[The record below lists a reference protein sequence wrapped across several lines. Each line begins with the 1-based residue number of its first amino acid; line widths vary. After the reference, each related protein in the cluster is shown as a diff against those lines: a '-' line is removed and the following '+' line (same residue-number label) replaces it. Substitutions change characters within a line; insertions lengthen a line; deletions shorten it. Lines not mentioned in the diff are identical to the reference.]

1 MSKNPLNE
9 KKELAKSMNKS
20 TIITG
25 VFIIVAVIFAA
36 LVATGYS
43 FNFETFYKKDL
54 YPTYYSR
61 TLVSFVIMMFV
72 YNLYKT
78 STIRLEK
85 SKAEERAPD
94 GQAITRYGKSK
105 KLLGQ
110 LKDYLRGNHYEDEVE
125 SAADAE
131 NEKSRLEACQDLLNE
146 VTYGL
151 SLSDIEHMDEVGEG
165 GKKVFDL
172 EAFIKRRKLKK
183 REIKKLKK
191 AIFEALNSKVDY
203 EIIHTHDILVD
214 TSLDKRVS
222 TKQMTFNEAKANIK
236 ENRTKAM
243 MFILST
249 AVTTALIWN
258 GISWDFVT
266 NLLSQGVLI
275 GSAMISGL
283 TAGYARIS
291 SLQLVTDNQTD
302 FLNVALK
309 PQLIKRPLEAYLRDP
324 EYFKEPL
331 IPTPVEIRI
340 PQALPAIPG
349 PIKSE
354 STFAQSITSAGAQKE
369 PPIEKPP
376 A

>member
-1 MSKNPLNE
+1 
-9 KKELAKSMNKS
+9 MNKS
-20 TIITG
+20 TILTG

-72 YNLYKT
+72 YSLYKT

-85 SKAEERAPD
+85 AKAEERSPD

-110 LKDYLRGNHYEDEVE
+110 LKDYLRGNHYENVVE
-125 SAADAE
+125 AAADAE

-151 SLSDIEHMDEVGEG
+151 SLSDIEHMDEVNEVGE
-165 GKKVFDL
+165 KVFDL
-172 EAFIKRRKLKK
+172 EAFIKKRKLKK
-183 REIKKLKK
+183 KEIRRLRK
-191 AIFEALNSKVDY
+191 AIFKALNSKVDY

-214 TSLDKRVS
+214 TSLDKKVS
-222 TKQMTFNEAKANIK
+222 TKQMTFNEARANIK
-236 ENRTKAM
+236 ENRNKAM
-243 MFILST
+243 MFMLST
-249 AVTTALIWN
+249 AVTTALIWD

-275 GSAMISGL
+275 GSTMISGL
-283 TAGYARIS
+283 TAGYSRINT
-291 SLQLVTDNQTD
+291 LQLVTDNQTD

-309 PQLIKRPLEAYLRDP
+309 PQLIQRPLEAYLRDP

-331 IPTPVEIRI
+331 IPTPAEIRI
-340 PQALPAIPG
+340 PQALPAIPV

-354 STFAQSITSAGAQKE
+354 STFAQSINSAGAQKE
-369 PPIEKPP
+369 PAIEKPP